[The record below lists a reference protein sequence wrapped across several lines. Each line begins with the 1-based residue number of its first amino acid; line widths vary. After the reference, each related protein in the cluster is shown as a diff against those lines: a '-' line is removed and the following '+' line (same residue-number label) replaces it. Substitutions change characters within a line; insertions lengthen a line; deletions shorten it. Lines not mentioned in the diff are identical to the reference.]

1 LEKTPKQPEE
11 IMSKWKIALSAAAVL
26 TLGSIQALAQQ
37 SFPSR
42 YITMIVP
49 FAAGGPTDI
58 VGRIVAEHMSRTLG
72 QQVVIENVAGVAG
85 TLGAGRVAKAEP
97 DGHTILVGPMSTMSF
112 SPALYPKLAF
122 NPLTD
127 FEPIGIAASAP
138 IMLVTNNSIPVT
150 KLSEFAEYMKANPG
164 KLTNGNAGV
173 GSTSHLACLLLNNR
187 VGASVTL
194 VPYRGTG
201 PALQDVVSGQ
211 VGYLC
216 DQVTSLM
223 SQVQAKT
230 VRPLAVLAPTR
241 SPVLPDVPTASEA
254 GMSGIDMVVWNAL
267 FAPKGTPPEIIE
279 RLNAALIKAI
289 TDPAS
294 REKFLQLGAEPPP
307 ENQRSPQALRQI
319 HAADVAKWGD
329 VIRGAK
335 ITVE

>member
-1 LEKTPKQPEE
+1 
-11 IMSKWKIALSAAAVL
+11 MSRWKIALSSAAFIA
-26 TLGSIQALAQQ
+26 LGSIQVLAQQ

-72 QQVVIENVAGVAG
+72 QQVVVENVAGAAG
-85 TLGAGRVAKAEP
+85 TTGAARVAKAAP

-112 SPALYPKLAF
+112 TPALYPKLAF

-127 FEPIGIAASAP
+127 FEPVGIAASAP
-138 IMLVTNNSIPVT
+138 IMLVTNNAVPVT
-150 KLSEFAEYMKANPG
+150 KLSEFTDYMKANTA

-211 VGYLC
+211 VSYLC

-223 SQVQAKT
+223 AQVKANA

-241 SPVLPDVPTASEA
+241 SPVLPDVPTAAEA

-267 FAPKGTPPEIIE
+267 FAPKGTPPEVVE
-279 RLNAALIKAI
+279 KLNAALLKAI

-307 ENQRSPQALRQI
+307 ENQRSPQALRQV
-319 HAADVAKWGD
+319 HSADVTKWGE
-329 VIRGAK
+329 VIRSAN
-335 ITVE
+335 ITIE

>member
-1 LEKTPKQPEE
+1 
-11 IMSKWKIALSAAAVL
+11 MSTLRIALSAAAIL
-26 TLGSIQALAQQ
+26 TLGSIQVLAQG

-42 YITMIVP
+42 HITMVVP

-72 QQVVIENVAGVAG
+72 QQVVIENVGGAAG
-85 TLGAGRVAKAEP
+85 TTGAARVAKADP
-97 DGHTILVGPMSTMSF
+97 DGHTIMVGPMSTMSF
-112 SPALYPKLAF
+112 TPALYPKLAF

-138 IMLVTNNSIPVT
+138 IMLVVNNAIPAT
-150 KLSEFAEYMKANPG
+150 KLSEFTDYMKANPT

-187 VGASVTL
+187 AGASATL

-201 PALQDVVSGQ
+201 PALVDVVSGQ
-211 VGYLC
+211 VSYLC

-223 SQVQAKT
+223 SQVKANA

-241 SPVLPDVPTASEA
+241 SPVLPDVPTATEA

-267 FAPKGTPPEIIE
+267 FAPKGTPPEIVAK
-279 RLNAALIKAI
+279 LNAALQKAI
-289 TDPAS
+289 TDPVS
-294 REKFLQLGAEPPP
+294 REKFLQLGAEPPS
-307 ENQRSPQALRQI
+307 ENQRSPQALREV
-319 HAADVAKWGD
+319 HAADVAKWGG
-329 VIRGAK
+329 VIRAAN
-335 ITVE
+335 ITIE

>member
-1 LEKTPKQPEE
+1 
-11 IMSKWKIALSAAAVL
+11 MSKWKTALSAAAIL

-37 SFPSR
+37 NFPSR

-72 QQVVIENVAGVAG
+72 QQMVIENVAGVAG

-112 SPALYPKLAF
+112 SQALYPKLAF

-150 KLSEFAEYMKANPG
+150 KLPEFAEYMKANPG
-164 KLTNGNAGV
+164 KLTNGNAGI

-187 VGASVTL
+187 VGASIAL

-211 VGYLC
+211 VSYIC

-230 VRPLAVLAPTR
+230 VKPLAVLAPTR
-241 SPVLPDVPTASEA
+241 SPVLSDVPTASEV

-279 RLNAALIKAI
+279 KLNAALIKAI

-319 HAADVAKWGD
+319 LAADVANWGD
-329 VIRGAK
+329 VIRGAN
-335 ITVE
+335 IMVE

>member
-1 LEKTPKQPEE
+1 
-11 IMSKWKIALSAAAVL
+11 MSKWKIALSAVALLA
-26 TLGSIQALAQQ
+26 LGSVQAVAQQ
-37 SFPSR
+37 GFPNR

-72 QQVVIENVAGVAG
+72 QQVVIENVAGAAG
-85 TLGAGRVAKAEP
+85 TTGAGRVAKAAP

-112 SPALYPKLAF
+112 TPALYPKLAF

-138 IMLVTNNSIPVT
+138 IMLVSNNSVPAT
-150 KLSEFAEYMKANPG
+150 KLSEFTDYMKANAA

-187 VGASVTL
+187 AGVSVTL

-223 SQVQAKT
+223 SQVKANA

-241 SPVLPDVPTASEA
+241 SPVLPDVPTATEA

-267 FAPKGTPPEIIE
+267 FAPKGTPPEVVE
-279 RLNAALIKAI
+279 KLNAALLKAI

-307 ENQRSPQALRQI
+307 ENQRSPQALREV
-319 HAADVAKWGD
+319 HAADVAKWGE
-329 VIRGAK
+329 VIRSANVT
-335 ITVE
+335 IE